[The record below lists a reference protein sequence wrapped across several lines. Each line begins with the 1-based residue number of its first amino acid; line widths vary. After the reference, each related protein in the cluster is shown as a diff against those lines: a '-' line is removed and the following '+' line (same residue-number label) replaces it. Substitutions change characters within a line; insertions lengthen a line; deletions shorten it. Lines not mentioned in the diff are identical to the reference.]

1 LIMTTHQAARYLV
14 ATREEIAGALIE
26 VRRRLLLA
34 EIAYQRAHGRY
45 QTAGK
50 ILDGTRRRLAGLMDE
65 MSLLTRRE
73 EEEHCA
79 NR

>member
-1 LIMTTHQAARYLV
+1 VTTHQACRYLE

-34 EIAYQRAHGRY
+34 EIAYQRAHGRC
-45 QTAGK
+45 QTAQK

-65 MSLLTRRE
+65 MALLTRRE
-73 EEEHCA
+73 EEEQDA
-79 NR
+79 LRL